1 MLSLPGALPPTYA
14 QVRAIAQELAQN
26 NPPELYICLEA
37 DMAKALG
44 QALAARLS
52 PDARILCIDRIHV
65 GEDSYLDIGE
75 PVGGAFPVVV
85 KTLVLERRST

>member
-1 MLSLPGALPPTYA
+1 
-14 QVRAIAQELAQN
+14 
-26 NPPELYICLEA
+26 
-37 DMAKALG
+37 MAKALG